1 MSNSPQFSCSTVYPV
16 CRGVRGA
23 TTVCENSADEIE
35 KSARELLA
43 LLIRANGIEPD
54 DVASIVF
61 STTPDLNASF
71 PSIAARQFG
80 WNDVAMMCVHELD
93 VPDALPCC
101 LRILIHWNTTKPA
114 SEIKHVYI
122 KDAASL
128 RPEFGENF
136 VVDWEELDAWIEQRI
151 VPLNKSTSNSQNY

>member
-1 MSNSPQFSCSTVYPV
+1 MPNLPQQVSFSTVYPV

-23 TTVCENSADEIE
+23 TTVCKNSADEIT

-43 LLIRANGIEPD
+43 LMIRANGIEPE
-54 DVASIVF
+54 DVASVIL

-80 WNDVAMMCVHELD
+80 WNNVAIMCVHELD
-93 VPDALPCC
+93 VPEATPLC
-101 LRILIHWNTTKPA
+101 LRILIHWNTTKSA

-122 KDAASL
+122 KGAVAL

-136 VVDWEELDAWIEQRI
+136 VVDWEELDAWIEQKI
-151 VPLNKSTSNSQNY
+151 IPLKSTSGNVK